1 MREISVPALVTADPG
16 ANLTE
21 LVTRAAA
28 EAPDAVLFSRP
39 GTGGWEDVTSS
50 AFLGEVTR
58 LAKGLVAAGVQPGD
72 RVGLM
77 SKTRYEWTLTDFA
90 IWFAGGVTVPV
101 YETSSAE
108 LVWWILSDS
117 GAVGIVT

>member
-39 GTGGWEDVTSS
+39 GAGGWEDVTSS

-58 LAKGLVAAGVQPGD
+58 LAKGLVAAGNIGENRGPKDVDPQGD
-72 RVGLM
+72 AKQYQGEEVGN
-77 SKTRYEWTLTDFA
+77 R
-90 IWFAGGVTVPV
+90 
-101 YETSSAE
+101 
-108 LVWWILSDS
+108 
-117 GAVGIVT
+117 